1 MFRKFLGIVLIVVAF
16 VAEFFWL
23 GLAFGS
29 IVVGLVLLI
38 FAPGILLLPFNIL
51 MALGLGL
58 YHYDRIEAARARWE
72 RERDYFDYEEFTF
85 DPDRLHREDL
95 SRHYATLGC
104 EPGDDLETVK
114 RAYRRLS
121 REYHPDAVA
130 GRGLG
135 AEFTEFAKR
144 KMQEINEAYRVIR
157 EALRTEGGV
166 AAAA

>member
-1 MFRKFLGIVLIVVAF
+1 MFRKFLGIALIAAAF
-16 VAEFFWL
+16 VVEFLWL

-51 MALGLGL
+51 LALGLGF
-58 YHYDRIEAARARWE
+58 YHYDRIEAARARW
-72 RERDYFDYEEFTF
+72 ERDYFDYEEFTF

-95 SRHYATLGC
+95 SRYYTTLGC

-135 AEFTEFAKR
+135 AEFTEFAKG
-144 KMQEINEAYRVIR
+144 KMQEINEAYRAIR
-157 EALRTEGGV
+157 EALSTEGGV

>member
-1 MFRKFLGIVLIVVAF
+1 MYRKFLGAALIVAAF
-16 VAEFFWL
+16 VVEFLWL

-51 MALGLGL
+51 LALGLGL
-58 YHYDRIEAARARWE
+58 YHYDRIEAARERWE

-85 DPDRLHREDL
+85 DPDQPHREDL

-121 REYHPDAVA
+121 REYHPDAVT

-135 AEFTEFAKR
+135 AEFTEFAKG
-144 KMQEINEAYRVIR
+144 KMQEINEAYRAIR
-157 EALRTEGGV
+157 EALGAGRG
-166 AAAA
+166 AAAAA